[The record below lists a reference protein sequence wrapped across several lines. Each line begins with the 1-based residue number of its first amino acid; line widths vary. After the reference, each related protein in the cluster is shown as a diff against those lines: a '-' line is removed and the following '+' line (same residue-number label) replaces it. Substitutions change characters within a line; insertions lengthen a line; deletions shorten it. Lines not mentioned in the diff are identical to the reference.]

1 MLVRTTPLVLFFSL
15 YFYFYLYYNFR
26 LFQLSGLQVSSYST
40 VVPTSGTGFGMAY
53 IQKEQNRNTYIQK
66 ERKITAAMRRRL
78 EMAVNMMKWFR

>member
-53 IQKEQNRNTYIQK
+53 IQKE
-66 ERKITAAMRRRL
+66 RKIAAAMRKRL
-78 EMAVNMMKWFR
+78 KEMETER